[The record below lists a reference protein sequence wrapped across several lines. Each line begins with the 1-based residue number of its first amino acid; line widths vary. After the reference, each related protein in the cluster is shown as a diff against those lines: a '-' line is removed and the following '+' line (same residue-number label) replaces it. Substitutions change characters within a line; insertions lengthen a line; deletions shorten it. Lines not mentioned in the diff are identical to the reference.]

1 MRSSTGRAAEGSLAA
16 NRRIRVWQP
25 NLAGRT
31 GPAPAGRVG
40 PTGPAGPAGRVGRVE
55 PTPAPADR
63 AEAVPAVLARP
74 AAARTTTARPRDTTT
89 GRATTAEGSP
99 SPP

>member
-1 MRSSTGRAAEGSLAA
+1 MRSTTGRAAEGSLAA
-16 NRRIRVWQP
+16 NRRIRVWQRS
-25 NLAGRT
+25 LGGRT
-31 GPAPAGRVG
+31 GRAPAGRAG
-40 PTGPAGPAGRVGRVE
+40 PTGRRDRAGRVE

-63 AEAVPAVLARP
+63 AEAVPAALARP